1 MAIYYKSHA
10 SDWVILHEEMS
21 YKEVNKLWQF
31 LMPKPGD
38 SDFWGM

>member
-10 SDWVILHEEMS
+10 SDWVILHEMS

-31 LMPKPGD
+31 LMSKAGD